1 MQITYLGIVARVTE
15 EGLMETARM
24 IQIELWYP
32 CYMIYLRALSYTRMR
47 LCMTPVES

>member
-24 IQIELWYP
+24 IQIVVVSVLYD
-32 CYMIYLRALSYTRMR
+32 ISQGAQLYTDATLYDSR
-47 LCMTPVES
+47 